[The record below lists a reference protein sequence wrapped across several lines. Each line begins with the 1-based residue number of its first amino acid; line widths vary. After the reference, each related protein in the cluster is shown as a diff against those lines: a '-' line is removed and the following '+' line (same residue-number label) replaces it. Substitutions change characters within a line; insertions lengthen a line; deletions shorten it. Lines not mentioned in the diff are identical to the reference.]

1 MTRIDNLETGII
13 FLDKVRKS
21 LSQQTQGGK
30 NIHGYSGLGIRDS
43 FDIHCLENCRQ
54 LIFGFSECHFHF
66 PSKKSPTYFRA
77 N

>member
-21 LSQQTQGGK
+21 LSQQTHGGK

-43 FDIHCLENCRQ
+43 
-54 LIFGFSECHFHF
+54 LIFIVLKIDDS
-66 PSKKSPTYFRA
+66 
-77 N
+77 